1 LKSIEPKPLD
11 KELHIGVVV
20 SQFNT
25 KVTDRL
31 LQGALETLTEQG
43 IADDNILLVQ
53 VPGAFEIP
61 LTCKKLIE
69 ANKVDAIVALGAVIR
84 GETPHFDYVASACT
98 NGIEQLVYDAQIPI
112 GFGVLTTENA
122 QQAMDRSGPKKGNKG
137 RDAVLV
143 VLEMLALLNAIGSFR
158 SLT

>member
-1 LKSIEPKPLD
+1 MKSLAPKPLD
-11 KELHIGVVV
+11 KELRIGVVV

-31 LQGALETLTEQG
+31 LQGAMDTLAEQG
-43 IADDNILLVQ
+43 VADDNILLIR

-61 LTCKKLIE
+61 LTCKKLVD
-69 ANKVDAIVALGAVIR
+69 ANKVDAIIALGAIIR
-84 GETPHFDYVASACT
+84 GETSHFDYVASACT
-98 NGIEQLVYDAQIPI
+98 NGIERLIYDTHIPL

-137 RDAVLV
+137 RDAALV
-143 VLEMLALLNAIGSFR
+143 ALEMLGLLNAIEAIESV
-158 SLT
+158 T